1 MAHINKRNGYVLIVL
16 LLRKLCKLLLNY
28 RAHQATFQSAAAMDA
43 WDGLMAACEL
53 FIELV
58 QDPRTISE

>member
-1 MAHINKRNGYVLIVL
+1 MAHVNKRTGYVLIVL

-28 RAHQATFQSAAAMDA
+28 RAYQATIQTEAAMTA
-43 WDGLMAACEL
+43 WDGLMTACEV
-53 FIELV
+53 FIEVV